1 MGNQHKTKGGKR
13 IRQLVGDPTGSIYDS
28 HDALDGPLLGAE
40 NGLFHFDGQRIFEV
54 AGDPTGRIYDI
65 RDAPDGLLLRADNR
79 LFRYDGKRTRHV
91 AGDSVWRIGE
101 FLRRPGMRRL
111 FLHTSRADATD
122 RS

>member
-1 MGNQHKTKGGKR
+1 MFGVWGFAFLRPVSTRTFCTRLSHRKSRGRSRPR
-13 IRQLVGDPTGSIYDS
+13 ICFKYLEIC
-28 HDALDGPLLGAE
+28 
-40 NGLFHFDGQRIFEV
+40 GQRIFEV

-65 RDAPDGLLLRADNR
+65 RDAPDGLLLRADNG